1 MRVLPKRLRLSDWHL
16 IYSTY
21 NHGITL
27 STLYSKVQQEEDPG
41 ESILVIRDNSGNVCY
56 NFCAGPQ
63 KGRKGRAHELGRWR
77 LSGWRPQIFGCFAT
91 HPWRQEPFYYGAGE
105 MFLFRLHPTW
115 KVYHW
120 SGKNSYFQLGHHN
133 CLAVGGRC
141 VVELAATLRCSRR
154 LGP

>member
-41 ESILVIRDNSGNVCY
+41 ESILVIRDNSGNVCSTLWC
-56 NFCAGPQ
+56 NRRFGKEGEGSWFGP
-63 KGRKGRAHELGRWR
+63 GRLGRR
-77 LSGWRPQIFGCFAT
+77 RRQIFGCFAT

-133 CLAVGGRC
+133 CLAVGGRYAC
-141 VVELAATLRCSRR
+141 ELAATLRSSRR